1 MDFATFGKTYPKVT
15 DFTTNKDPDG
25 IQIQYSRSEDV
36 VQLSGSCIEGDVLV
50 YVSPTTTAPLTAA
63 KMGLVGTTATIAH
76 RFAGIALSPGASGDV
91 IKVCKNGPCLVNT
104 DADAT
109 SFAIGD
115 LAIAPTTTAGKAGRV
130 AAASA
135 AATAIIGTG
144 IGHFMGAGTT
154 TQALVNVHHI

>member
-91 IKVCKNGPCLVNT
+91 IKVCKDGPCLMNT

-115 LAIAPTTTAGKAGRV
+115 AVIAPTTTAGKGGRV
-130 AAASA
+130 AAASVA
-135 AATAIIGTG
+135 NTAIIGTI
-144 IGHFMGAGTT
+144 IGHYMGPGST
-154 TQALVNVHHI
+154 TQALVNVHHM

>member
-36 VQLSGSCIEGDVLV
+36 VQLSGACIEGDVLV

-63 KMGLVGTTATIAH
+63 KMGLVGATATIAH
-76 RFAGIALSPGASGDV
+76 RFAGIALNPGASGDV
-91 IKVCKNGPCLVNT
+91 IKVCKDGPCLVNT

-135 AATAIIGTG
+135 TATAIIGTG